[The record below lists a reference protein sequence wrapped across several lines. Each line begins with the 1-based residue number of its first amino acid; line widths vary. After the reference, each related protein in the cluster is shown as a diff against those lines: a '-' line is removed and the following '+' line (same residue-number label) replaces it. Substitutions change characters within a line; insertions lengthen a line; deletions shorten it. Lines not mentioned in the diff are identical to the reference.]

1 MRTSDCLEKCRVRL
15 GWGAGL
21 RQFVALFACGLFALL
36 ALAVPSRA
44 QVSAAAAAQ
53 PPLSIA
59 VFVSSRDD
67 QCFTSGL
74 VPAIRQLTKAE
85 EDRINASG
93 GILRRRLKLNILDD
107 RRDPERAAANFK
119 AALANPSTVAMIGLS
134 GTAHAKPVFE
144 KIGRDIGSS
153 GIPFF
158 SDISVNSIFE
168 AHANVF
174 TMRPSQDEERLPA
187 MAAFIEA
194 RNMQRTAFM
203 GLKDQVFSSSLG
215 DGLKS
220 AGVALVADHRLTLG
234 NNKID
239 PADIKAI
246 IEDLK
251 QKNVGLLILSVG
263 GSRAIGVLSELTA
276 AGVTPPIFLVGNIEF
291 LVEQGAADYP
301 GDLFQLAW
309 DNLPHAF
316 SDRLRERVARNG
328 LERWVFGGAKNP
340 TAPGWKSEA
349 CKARPGNYL
358 PEVFDRRNMN
368 AIGRGTQYADM
379 VGLVADALKGADPT
393 ANTVALRAYLLKQL
407 KNDYASGKGA
417 FRGSYENW
425 SFRPQ
430 SRSADRT
437 PFVVMRPAGSSRSQL
452 APTQFVRLRT
462 DKLRP
467 IDTLY
472 LDIDLIRAFRV
483 DDNDKSFFAEF
494 YLSMRGNGA
503 SIEKIEF
510 ANAFLETGSKDGA
523 RQVSVRE
530 LHKAGRSDVYPEE
543 MNIYHVSGKF
553 TFEPRLATYPFD
565 TQRFAVNIQPASSN
579 SPFIIQPP
587 PQALRDQAVETD
599 GWALQ
604 DQYVG
609 YDEDFVPTI
618 DAWTFRQSIVPFY
631 KASFVWMMKRQT
643 TDYYLRVVVP
653 LAFILAVAYMS
664 IFIPLDHFEA
674 IVTIQVTALLSAV
687 ALYLA
692 LPKIDAGD
700 GTTMSDRIF
709 LFVYTAVSLMIVF
722 SILRVSRPVAHVQWL
737 RKALGL
743 VHMVLV
749 PVMVALM
756 ALYIYR
762 ASLGQDAVPLSHYA
776 RALAG

>member
-1 MRTSDCLEKCRVRL
+1 LPLLV
-15 GWGAGL
+15 GGL
-21 RQFVALFACGLFALL
+21 SALL
-36 ALAVPSRA
+36 ALATPSRA
-44 QVSAAAAAQ
+44 QVGAAVAAQ

-74 VPAIRQLTKAE
+74 VPAIRQLTRAE
-85 EDRINASG
+85 EERINTSG
-93 GILRRRLKLNILDD
+93 GILRRRLQLSIFDD
-107 RRDPERAAANFK
+107 RRDPERAAAHFK
-119 AALANPSTVAMIGLS
+119 EAIANPNTVAMIGLS
-134 GTAHAKPVFE
+134 GTGHAKPVFD

-153 GIPFF
+153 GIPYF

-174 TMRPSQDEERLPA
+174 TMRPSQDEERVPA
-187 MAAFIEA
+187 MAAFIKA
-194 RNMQRTAFM
+194 RGLERAVFV
-203 GLKDQVFSSSLG
+203 GLKDQVFSASLG
-215 DGLKS
+215 DGLQS
-220 AGVALVADHRLTLG
+220 AGVALVADHRLTLSK
-234 NNKID
+234 NKID
-239 PADIKAI
+239 PADIKAV

-251 QKNVGLLILSVG
+251 QKNAGLMILAVG
-263 GSRAIGVLSELTA
+263 GSRAVGVLSELTA

-291 LVEQGAADYP
+291 LVEEGAAEYP

-328 LERWVFGGAKNP
+328 LDRWVFGGAKNP
-340 TAPGWKSEA
+340 AAPGWKEGT
-349 CKARPGNYL
+349 CKERPANYVR
-358 PEVFDRRNMN
+358 EVFDRRNMN

-379 VGLVADALKGADPT
+379 VGLVADALKGADPASNT
-393 ANTVALRAYLLKQL
+393 AALRAYLLKQMR
-407 KNDYASGKGA
+407 NNYASGKGA

-437 PFVVMRPAGSSRSQL
+437 PFVVMRPASLDRLQL
-452 APTQFVRLRT
+452 APIQFVRLRT
-462 DKLRP
+462 EALRQVY
-467 IDTLY
+467 TLY

-510 ANAFLETGSKDGA
+510 ANAFLETGSKDRA
-523 RQVSVRE
+523 RQVSIRE
-530 LHKAGRSDVYPEE
+530 LHKAGRSEVYPEE
-543 MNIYHVSGKF
+543 MSIYHVSGKF
-553 TFEPRLATYPFD
+553 TYEPRLASYPFD
-565 TQRFAVNIQPASSN
+565 TQRFAVNIQPASGN

-587 PQALRDQAVETD
+587 PQALRDKAVETD
-599 GWALQ
+599 GWVLQ

-618 DAWTFRQSIVPFY
+618 DAWTFQQSIVPFY

-692 LPKIDAGD
+692 LPKVDSGD

-722 SILRVSRPVAHVQWL
+722 SILRVSRPVAHAQWL
-737 RKALGL
+737 RKVIGL
-743 VHMVLV
+743 VHIVLF
-749 PVMVALM
+749 PIMVALM
-756 ALYIYR
+756 ALYVYR
-762 ASLGQDAVPLSHYA
+762 ASLGHDAVPLAHYA